1 MKDYLTVLRDHIHT
15 HPPDLGDA
23 DSVLN
28 LLFEAYSEIDPMED
42 AQIKAGFHKLYQLM
56 NGVRWRRWARS
67 SIQCVSCSG
76 STSGQGLY
84 MECRSECC
92 LHRNWRNRNWPGA
105 VLAPGLAYLVRYA

>member
-42 AQIKAGFHKLYQLM
+42 AQIKAGFHELYQLM
-56 NGVRWRRWARS
+56 NGVPLERMDEIINPVCFLCREHERS
-67 SIQCVSCSG
+67 GFVHGVQIG
-76 STSGQGLY
+76 ML
-84 MECRSECC
+84 
-92 LHRNWRNRNWPGA
+92 
-105 VLAPGLAYLVRYA
+105 LAQELEK